1 MDSRLSAA
9 STPTYA
15 CSPKT
20 ISPKAGAGHA
30 LASSY
35 ARSGGACII
44 PDMDTLVYVGTFS
57 VRRSEGVYIYRMDPE
72 SGELVQIGAA
82 PAGENP
88 SFLAVDNE
96 QHVLYAVN
104 EVEDFDGNPGG
115 VVRAFSIDRST
126 GALRFLG
133 VRSSRAAGPCHL
145 SMDVGGNWV
154 VAN

>member
-1 MDSRLSAA
+1 MFPEDNLTQSGRRTRTRLELRTERRGVYNPRYGHARLCRHVLR
-9 STPTYA
+9 P
-15 CSPKT
+15 PIGRRVH
-20 ISPKAGAGHA
+20 ISDGPGERGAG
-30 LASSY
+30 S
-35 ARSGGACII
+35 
-44 PDMDTLVYVGTFS
+44 D
-57 VRRSEGVYIYRMDPE
+57 RRR
-72 SGELVQIGAA
+72 

-96 QHVLYAVN
+96 QHVLCAVN

-133 VRSSRAAGPCHL
+133 VRSSRAAGHCHL

-154 VAN
+154 FVAN

>member
-82 PAGENP
+82 RLGRTP
-88 SFLAVDNE
+88 
-96 QHVLYAVN
+96 
-104 EVEDFDGNPGG
+104 
-115 VVRAFSIDRST
+115 RFSPLTTSSMSSARST
-126 GALRFLG
+126 RSRTSTAIPAALFG
-133 VRSSRAAGPCHL
+133 HFRSIARRGRY
-145 SMDVGGNWV
+145 VF
-154 VAN
+154 